1 MRENSVID
9 LNGILEKSDD
19 NYISDINDSS
29 LFAKSLEI
37 NPFCSYSVQENSF
50 PDKCNLR
57 NLMFPP
63 QNSDDYDVYINSTD
77 PNSNPILTNI
87 EDLEQK
93 DKSYKNSIPLD
104 ENEDNKEKQDSVDGY
119 TNNQFFSFKEIQK
132 EIIPLLNSEIFG
144 NKIIKD
150 KELIKKI
157 QQNKKLNE
165 IKNDIKYS
173 CGRKKL
179 GDKTERSRTKYSYD
193 NVILNIKGKIFNSIN
208 SFVNKVIDL
217 YLDEDQKKNLRKA
230 IRTKT
235 RRENENEDLLKIL
248 SYSITKKIEKDHNL
262 NLLQMNLKEF
272 LSQEI
277 SSRFY
282 SLSPD
287 SNKIII
293 DLLCNEKNNEIIN
306 SILQLKVE
314 EYLDFYTYKKE
325 IDIIKKIENEKK
337 VYFNRANVL
346 LNEIAIENDNLY
358 FSIYIF
364 HLFNF
369 KWWFEVKTGK
379 QTSKKKIK

>member
-50 PDKCNLR
+50 PDECNLR

-217 YLDEDQKKNLRKA
+217 YLDEDQKKKF
-230 IRTKT
+230 
-235 RRENENEDLLKIL
+235 
-248 SYSITKKIEKDHNL
+248 KK
-262 NLLQMNLKEF
+262 
-272 LSQEI
+272 
-277 SSRFY
+277 
-282 SLSPD
+282 
-287 SNKIII
+287 SNK
-293 DLLCNEKNNEIIN
+293 N
-306 SILQLKVE
+306 
-314 EYLDFYTYKKE
+314 
-325 IDIIKKIENEKK
+325 
-337 VYFNRANVL
+337 
-346 LNEIAIENDNLY
+346 
-358 FSIYIF
+358 
-364 HLFNF
+364 
-369 KWWFEVKTGK
+369 
-379 QTSKKKIK
+379 